1 MATIVNCYYFRW
13 LNLLRY
19 VLKIIKLPFFNQWSS
34 DRKIDGTINHFSW
47 TFEVNSP
54 RNSANFQSTLCSTQK
69 VVETL
74 PTMLSCH
81 SFCPKKSSIPT
92 SLCTIA
98 LHCLSTFNTH
108 TPPQAILSLNNN
120 NNCSYIGK
128 KKFIPPKKEQVKIP
142 CHRKDACGS
151 CPAAAYFWSFF
162 LSSICWQNRRVPKR
176 AISLSTG
183 ARTLSAF
190 FFLFALA
197 KVLQHFD
204 DNALSLLL
212 AMFRQVPGSATFMA
226 NRMMVG
232 WQAGWHHA
240 KSPRGT
246 ESMFNVWWHDVL
258 VGCGSLILLDR

>member
-1 MATIVNCYYFRW
+1 M
-13 LNLLRY
+13 LNTEGRGNTSYNAFVSQLL
-19 VLKIIKLPFFNQWSS
+19 
-34 DRKIDGTINHFSW
+34 
-47 TFEVNSP
+47 
-54 RNSANFQSTLCSTQK
+54 
-69 VVETL
+69 
-74 PTMLSCH
+74 
-81 SFCPKKSSIPT
+81 PKKSSIPT

-108 TPPQAILSLNNN
+108 THTAAGNLSTQQQQQLLLHR
-120 NNCSYIGK
+120 K
-128 KKFIPPKKEQVKIP
+128 KSFFSPKKEQVKIP

-190 FFLFALA
+190 FFFFVRSCQSSAT
-197 KVLQHFD
+197 FWWWCS
-204 DNALSLLL
+204 LSLLL